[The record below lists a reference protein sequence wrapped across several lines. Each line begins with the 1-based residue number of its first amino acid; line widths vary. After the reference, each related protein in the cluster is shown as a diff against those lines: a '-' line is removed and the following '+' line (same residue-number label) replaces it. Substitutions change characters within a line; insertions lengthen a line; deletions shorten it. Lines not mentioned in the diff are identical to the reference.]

1 MLKHI
6 LTVLLPLSFLLIM
19 QIKVGMAQDERVVL
33 VKKGFNLVERVLKQ
47 KKAIRLDE
55 NEKITHVNTEKVRK
69 VKNLFVGLTGL
80 PFGPEVDQPCLHA
93 VTFGMRTGKLAMKM
107 EERKQL
113 GLTEETAGNQKLP
126 SQNDELCM
134 RCLMDLISEE
144 VKVELE
150 QALTLLQLDLE
161 QTSST
166 LDMNETE
173 CLTLVHQMELEDGDK
188 FFKYDLYAQMM
199 TGYDLKG
206 TLKTK
211 QLEQQSHGSK
221 MSAFGA
227 FGILCFILLEYL
239 Q

>member
-1 MLKHI
+1 MLKH
-6 LTVLLPLSFLLIM
+6 LLRGFLLLFFLLIM
-19 QIKVGMAQDERVVL
+19 KIKVGMAQEERGEL

-80 PFGPEVDQPCLHA
+80 PFGPEVDQPCIHA
-93 VTFGMRTGKLAMKM
+93 TTFGMRTGKLAIKM
-107 EERKQL
+107 EEKKAEK
-113 GLTEETAGNQKLP
+113 GSAGNQKLP
-126 SQNDELCM
+126 LQNDELCM
-134 RCLMDLISEE
+134 TCLMDLISEE

-227 FGILCFILLEYL
+227 LVMFCFILLEYL